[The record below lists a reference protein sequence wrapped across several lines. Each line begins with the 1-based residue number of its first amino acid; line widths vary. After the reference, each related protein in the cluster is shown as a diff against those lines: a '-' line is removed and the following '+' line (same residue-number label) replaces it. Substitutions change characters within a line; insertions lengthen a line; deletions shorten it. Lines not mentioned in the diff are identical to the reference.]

1 MPPQQGNCMYCRKP
15 FQVGWVL
22 NKHHKQCIVLS
33 AETDHGADE
42 TLDDHEVRDA
52 DEMATEH
59 EQRTRRAVL
68 LEDEDADR
76 SYELHAVDAEGLP
89 ETITI
94 KEHKHKW
101 ILSPKLIDIIQ
112 FLGATSRGLPMPEG
126 NVNTMLHYVKSL
138 QGSAAKNLPK
148 GSKTAWRL
156 LTTARY
162 VRLYIKYT
170 SNVYFMYIIMHRE
183 CTFNVPSMYMSYVH
197 LMFITIF
204 IECTLSSIHM

>member
-22 NKHHKQCIVLS
+22 NKHHKQCVVLS
-33 AETDHGADE
+33 ADTDHGADE

-156 LTTARY
+156 LTTVRY

-170 SNVYFMYIIMHRE
+170 SNVHFMYIIMHRE

-197 LMFITIF
+197 FMFITIF

>member
-22 NKHHKQCIVLS
+22 NKHHKQCVVLS
-33 AETDHGADE
+33 ADTDHGADE

-94 KEHKHKW
+94 KEHKYKW

-148 GSKTAWRL
+148 GSYA
-156 LTTARY
+156 
-162 VRLYIKYT
+162 
-170 SNVYFMYIIMHRE
+170 
-183 CTFNVPSMYMSYVH
+183 
-197 LMFITIF
+197 
-204 IECTLSSIHM
+204 TLWSK

>member
-1 MPPQQGNCMYCRKP
+1 MPRHQVNCLYCGKP

-156 LTTARY
+156 LTTVRY

-170 SNVYFMYIIMHRE
+170 SNVHFMYIIMHRE

>member
-156 LTTARY
+156 LTTVRY

-170 SNVYFMYIIMHRE
+170 SNVHFMYIIMHRE
-183 CTFNVPSMYMSYVH
+183 CTFYVPSMYMSYVH

>member
-22 NKHHKQCIVLS
+22 NKHHKQCVVLS
-33 AETDHGADE
+33 ADTDHGADE

-156 LTTARY
+156 LTTVRY

-170 SNVYFMYIIMHRE
+170 SNVHFMYIIMHRE